1 MIGIIGAMR
10 VETEALVAAM
20 EGGVSE
26 TVSGVTYTRGRL
38 WGQEAVVAT
47 CGVGKVF
54 AALCAQTMILRYAP
68 SLLINT
74 GVAGTLTD
82 RLHIGDMVISDRLLQ
97 HDMDTSPLGDPPG
110 MISGLNQIYF
120 PADPAAAAALYR
132 AAEESGAHV
141 VRGTIASGDRFIA
154 DTASKEKIAADFGA
168 VACEMEGAAIAQV
181 ATVNGTPFVV
191 LRAISDGA
199 DEAGG
204 AVDYP
209 TFVRAAAAASVAA
222 LRCFFETLG

>member
-20 EGGVSE
+20 EGAAAE
-26 TVSGVTYTRGRL
+26 TISGVTYTRGRL

-54 AALCAQTMILRYAP
+54 AAMCTQTMILRYAP
-68 SLLINT
+68 ALLINT

-82 RLHIGDMVISDRLLQ
+82 RLHVGDVVVSDRLVQ
-97 HDMDTSPLGDPPG
+97 HDMDTSPVGDPPG
-110 MISGLNQIYF
+110 LISGLNRIYLS
-120 PADPAAAAALYR
+120 ADPDAAAALFR
-132 AAEESGAHV
+132 AVEAGGTRA
-141 VRGTIASGDRFIA
+141 VRGTIASGDQFIA
-154 DTASKEKIAADFGA
+154 DSARKAKIAADFGA

-181 ATVNGTPFVV
+181 ATVNGTPFVA

-199 DEAGG
+199 DEGG
-204 AVDYP
+204 GVVDYP
-209 TFVRAAAAASVAA
+209 TFVRTAAAASVAA
-222 LRCFFETLG
+222 LRRFFESR

>member
-10 VETEALVAAM
+10 VETEALTAAM
-20 EGGVSE
+20 EGAVSE
-26 TVSGVTYTRGRL
+26 TVSGVTYTRGTL
-38 WGQEAVVAT
+38 FGQETVVAT

-54 AALCAQTMILRYAP
+54 AALCAETMILRYTPA
-68 SLLINT
+68 LLINT
-74 GVAGTLTD
+74 GVAGTLSD
-82 RLHIGDMVISDRLLQ
+82 RLHVGDVVISDRLVQ

-110 MISGLNQIYF
+110 LISGLNQIYLS
-120 PADPAAAAALYR
+120 ADPGAAAALCR
-132 AAEESGAHV
+132 AVEAGGTRAVH
-141 VRGTIASGDRFIA
+141 GTIASGDQFIA
-154 DTASKEKIAADFGA
+154 DSARKAKIAADFGA

-199 DEAGG
+199 DEGG

-209 TFVRAAAAASVAA
+209 TFVRTAAAASVAA
-222 LRCFFETLG
+222 LRRFFESR

>member
-10 VETEALVAAM
+10 VETEALTAAM
-20 EGGVSE
+20 EGAVSE
-26 TVSGVTYTRGRL
+26 TVSGVTYTRGTL
-38 WGQEAVVAT
+38 FGKEAVVAT

-54 AALCAQTMILRYAP
+54 AALCAETMILRYAP
-68 SLLINT
+68 ALLINT

-82 RLHIGDMVISDRLLQ
+82 RLHVGDVVVSDRLVQ

-110 MISGLNQIYF
+110 LISGLNQIYLS
-120 PADPAAAAALYR
+120 ADPGAAAALCR
-132 AAEESGAHV
+132 AVEAGGTRAVH
-141 VRGTIASGDRFIA
+141 GTIASGDQFIA
-154 DTASKEKIAADFGA
+154 DSARKAKIAADFGA

-199 DEAGG
+199 DGGG

-222 LRCFFETLG
+222 LRRFFESR